1 MCFWGVCE
9 CECIYVCILGLKW
22 ISVSVTRLIPID
34 VIFFLIWLQFL
45 LIFGCCDQCHSVNR
59 STRKSLGRILICI
72 FLVEDH
78 LWRTAAARPPSTLR
92 IAKNAQPACLT
103 VTFELL
109 CSTHAFSCQ
118 CHGRGLQ
125 HWLFPGR
132 HPLSAAHSNP
142 TTTPTPTPPPPQQ
155 SQTND
160 FDLSSAVRGRSYR
173 YNPPN
178 DVKDLSAK
186 LMNDK
191 TSPPPSTPL
200 PPPPSVKTPLLQA
213 KKIESQETLLISS
226 PCILTLTFLNRS
238 SSYKGQ
244 SSSFCVLKC
253 G

>member
-1 MCFWGVCE
+1 MWDKCVFGVCE
-9 CECIYVCILGLKW
+9 CDCICMHFRIKRD
-22 ISVSVTRLIPID
+22 ISQCYKTRANLVSFFSDLPPIFVD
-34 VIFFLIWLQFL
+34 
-45 LIFGCCDQCHSVNR
+45 FGMLWSMSQCKLDPR
-59 STRKSLGRILICI
+59 WILICTI
-72 FLVEDH
+72 LSEVH
-78 LWRTAAARPPSTLR
+78 LWTTAAVRCLSTLR
-92 IAKNAQPACLT
+92 IARNAQPACLA

-109 CSTHAFSCQ
+109 CSANAFSCQ
-118 CHGRGLQ
+118 CHGRGWQ
-125 HWLFPGR
+125 HRLCPRRR
-132 HPLSAAHSNP
+132 HPLPAARGNP
-142 TTTPTPTPPPPQQ
+142 AILTPTPSLPPQQ

-191 TSPPPSTPL
+191 NSPPPSTPL
-200 PPPPSVKTPLLQA
+200 PPPLNLKTPLLQA